1 MQRLNNKEV
10 SLKELRQVG
19 CGFGLLFCLFGGL
32 LIWKSQNWGAMF
44 FVVGP
49 LLTLAFWFAWPGV
62 RPFFR
67 IWMAF
72 ATLMSRVM
80 TAVLLSILYFLVLT
94 PISLLGRLFGQKFVE
109 RKIDRSRASYWEPR
123 SGSGAPERCEKQS

>member
-1 MQRLNNKEV
+1 MHKLNRKEV
-10 SLKELRQVG
+10 SVKELRQVG
-19 CGFGLLFCLFGGL
+19 CGFGLLLCMVGGVL
-32 LIWKSQNWGAMF
+32 VWKNQNWGAAL

-49 LLTLAFWFAWPGV
+49 LLTLAFWFVLPGV

-72 ATLMSRVM
+72 AMRMSRIM

-94 PISLLGRLFGQKFVE
+94 PTSFLARLFGQRFVE
-109 RKIDRSRASYWEPR
+109 RSIDKAQASYWEPR
-123 SGSGAPERCEKQS
+123 RGTDDPGRCEKQF